1 MMYAVRVPTARKVEA
16 IRRCVRAGAGTSTGA
31 IAATHS
37 APQAFVGVGQGAG
50 LPACACIAAMPGIV
64 AEEGISAHPRIADDA
79 AAGATASV
87 SAARSAKKA

>member
-1 MMYAVRVPTARKVEA
+1 MSAVRVTTARNVEA
-16 IRRCVRAGAGTSTGA
+16 IRRCVRAGAGTSTGV

-50 LPACACIAAMPGIV
+50 LPTCAGIAAMTGIV
-64 AEEGISAHPRIADDA
+64 AEEDISAHPRIADEA

-87 SAARSAKKA
+87 SAARNAKKA